1 MASTAGIA
9 VADPSAINEE
19 NPLTIGSLLIKIPAG
34 TADQNF
40 DFDLKI
46 DEVKITGLV
55 GGNPTELT
63 TTDVIDGVLT
73 LGDAP
78 TPPTIAITTAD
89 DTLTIGETAVITFT
103 LSEAATDFTVD
114 DVTVSGGALSGFSGS
129 GAAYTATFTPTE
141 NSTTAG
147 VVSVAAGT
155 FTDAEGDAS
164 TAAASVNMTV
174 DTRDTSAP
182 TIQITTADDTLT
194 AGETAV
200 ITFTLSEAATDFT
213 AEDVTVSGGA
223 LSGFTGSG
231 TSYTATF
238 SPEADSTDNGIV
250 TVAAGAFTDAAGNAS
265 TTGASVTMNVNTFAP
280 PTVTIV
286 SDDDTLGV
294 DETAKITFT
303 LSEAS
308 TDFSVEDVTVS
319 GGSLNGFEG
328 SGTTYTAI
336 FSPATDITTNGG
348 VSVAA
353 GTFTDAVGTAND
365 TGANISIAVDTQA
378 PTVALATSGNGNTLT
393 PGTTE
398 TITVTLSEGSED
410 FGVED
415 LTPNGGELTN
425 FTANS
430 PTEYT
435 AVFVPAAQTETTG
448 SVAVAAGSFSDS
460 AGNTNSNAAVV
471 TMRIDTVDLIA
482 PTVGVSTDNQQLGV
496 DQTATVTFEL
506 SEASSDFTAND
517 VTVSGGTLGDLT
529 PTSATTY
536 TAIFTPTEN
545 STTPGVV
552 SIAAETFADA
562 AGNKNNET
570 ASITF
575 EVNTVPPDTTGPT
588 VTIAS
593 GDTALTSGETANITF
608 TLSEDSEDFNVEDI
622 TVSGGALSAFTGSGT
637 SYTATFTPT
646 ANSTADGVVSVAAG
660 SFTDAAGNASTGEA
674 SVTMAVNTDNTPPTI
689 AISTVDDTL
698 EVGETALIGF
708 TLSEASTDFKRKDVT
723 VAGGTL
729 SNFEGSGTA
738 YTATFTPA
746 ANSTADGVIS
756 VAAGTFTDSA
766 GNASAEA
773 ASVTMTVTLQFQF
786 RPLFLFQNSPSYSHT
801 AGRHHTCTQ
810 PDHNRCS
817 RCINGWIHSIGCIDQ
832 GTNKQCFA
840 GSHCRRQQHQ
850 DDLKNRCSSHRQG
863 RGRNNHRR
871 IQSHRQS

>member
-1 MASTAGIA
+1 
-9 VADPSAINEE
+9 
-19 NPLTIGSLLIKIPAG
+19 
-34 TADQNF
+34 
-40 DFDLKI
+40 
-46 DEVKITGLV
+46 
-55 GGNPTELT
+55 
-63 TTDVIDGVLT
+63 
-73 LGDAP
+73 
-78 TPPTIAITTAD
+78 
-89 DTLTIGETAVITFT
+89 
-103 LSEAATDFTVD
+103 
-114 DVTVSGGALSGFSGS
+114 
-129 GAAYTATFTPTE
+129 
-141 NSTTAG
+141 
-147 VVSVAAGT
+147 
-155 FTDAEGDAS
+155 
-164 TAAASVNMTV
+164 MTV

-194 AGETAV
+194 AGETAD

-265 TTGASVTMNVNTFAP
+265 TTGASVSMNVNTFAP

-336 FSPATDITTNGG
+336 FSPATDITTDGG
-348 VSVAA
+348 VSIAA

-415 LTPNGGELTN
+415 LTRT
-425 FTANS
+425 
-430 PTEYT
+430 
-435 AVFVPAAQTETTG
+435 V
-448 SVAVAAGSFSDS
+448 VAENCRQQPHGVHGCLRAGSANRNHWFGRCSYRKFLRLS
-460 AGNTNSNAAVV
+460 GNTNSNTAVA
-471 TMRIDTVDLIA
+471 TMRIDTVDFTA
-482 PTVGVSTDNQQLGV
+482 PTVTVSANTRQLGV

-562 AGNKNNET
+562 AGNKNNEA

-593 GDTALTSGETANITF
+593 DDTALTSGETANITF

-660 SFTDAAGNASTGEA
+660 SFTDAAGK
-674 SVTMAVNTDNTPPTI
+674 P
-689 AISTVDDTL
+689 
-698 EVGETALIGF
+698 
-708 TLSEASTDFKRKDVT
+708 
-723 VAGGTL
+723 AG
-729 SNFEGSGTA
+729 
-738 YTATFTPA
+738 
-746 ANSTADGVIS
+746 
-756 VAAGTFTDSA
+756 
-766 GNASAEA
+766 
-773 ASVTMTVTLQFQF
+773 
-786 RPLFLFQNSPSYSHT
+786 
-801 AGRHHTCTQ
+801 
-810 PDHNRCS
+810 
-817 RCINGWIHSIGCIDQ
+817 
-832 GTNKQCFA
+832 
-840 GSHCRRQQHQ
+840 
-850 DDLKNRCSSHRQG
+850 
-863 RGRNNHRR
+863 
-871 IQSHRQS
+871 